1 MAGTFGGHRVNP
13 VLEKWQRLYTKPS
26 RAEVAFE
33 PYVAKLGVPYRF
45 QHIYWK
51 YVLDFALP
59 AQKVDIELDGP
70 DHKRSDRQMK
80 DAERTAW
87 LKKQGWT
94 VVRIQN
100 DEVFDD
106 PVGALNRAM
115 ERAGLP
121 YRVQDC

>member
-1 MAGTFGGHRVNP
+1 MER
-13 VLEKWQRLYTKPS
+13 WQRLYNKPS
-26 RAEVAFE
+26 KAEVAFE

-45 QHIYWK
+45 QHVLYH
-51 YVLDFALP
+51 YVLDFALVI
-59 AQKVDIELDGP
+59 QKVDIELDGP
-70 DHKRSDRQMK
+70 DHNRTDRKLK
-80 DAERTAW
+80 DAERTSW
-87 LKKQGWT
+87 LQKHGWT